1 MTTVEGTPVHTGGLA
16 GAVPATG
23 SDPLASCLDAAL
35 QAADAADVL
44 GLESRPLRDVHGA
57 GLRRVGFP
65 GDAYVLALVGGT
77 GVGKSSLLNALAG
90 GVVSTASARRPTTS
104 EPVAWIPRAEKAALG
119 PLLDWLGVD
128 DVREHESVDV
138 GPVAILD
145 LPDVDSIAVE
155 HRARVETLLPLVD
168 AVAWVTD
175 PEKYADAVLHDDFLR
190 SWLPRLGRQIV
201 LVNKSDRMSA
211 DDARRVQRDLEA
223 DLASKTSEGSRVT
236 VLLTSALSEP
246 GTEDLRG
253 WLAAG
258 ADAKRVVRGL
268 IAASVLAAGRALAAA

>member
-1 MTTVEGTPVHTGGLA
+1 M
-16 GAVPATG
+16 
-23 SDPLASCLDAAL
+23 
-35 QAADAADVL
+35 
-44 GLESRPLRDVHGA
+44 
-57 GLRRVGFP
+57 
-65 GDAYVLALVGGT
+65 
-77 GVGKSSLLNALAG
+77 
-90 GVVSTASARRPTTS
+90 
-104 EPVAWIPRAEKAALG
+104 
-119 PLLDWLGVD
+119 
-128 DVREHESVDV
+128 
-138 GPVAILD
+138 
-145 LPDVDSIAVE
+145 AVE

-211 DDARRVQRDLEA
+211 VDARRVQRDLEA

-258 ADAKRVVRGL
+258 AGAKRVAPGRD
-268 IAASVLAAGRALAAA
+268 AAAGGPRGRGPAAR

>member
-90 GVVSTASARRPTTS
+90 RVVSTASARGATT
-104 EPVAWIPRAEKAALG
+104 
-119 PLLDWLGVD
+119 
-128 DVREHESVDV
+128 
-138 GPVAILD
+138 
-145 LPDVDSIAVE
+145 
-155 HRARVETLLPLVD
+155 
-168 AVAWVTD
+168 
-175 PEKYADAVLHDDFLR
+175 
-190 SWLPRLGRQIV
+190 
-201 LVNKSDRMSA
+201 
-211 DDARRVQRDLEA
+211 
-223 DLASKTSEGSRVT
+223 
-236 VLLTSALSEP
+236 
-246 GTEDLRG
+246 
-253 WLAAG
+253 AG
-258 ADAKRVVRGL
+258 AGAPRRPGGRPRRNRWPGGGPTRPRRFGPSW
-268 IAASVLAAGRALAAA
+268 IGSASTSPGSMGRRT